1 MSTTTDR
8 HKLTELVGPLALVWA
23 LLEGLRKHD
32 RASYAHSLRV
42 ACGAMLVA
50 RQLGH
55 ADPSMLYLAGL
66 AHDLGKTA
74 VRRKVLR
81 KPGGLTGAETSHMKM
96 HVEHGVAILKAVP
109 GLDPAII
116 RGCAEHHEKLDGTG
130 YPDGLRGG
138 ELGVEGRVLAVVDL
152 WEAMSSPR
160 PYKPA
165 RPADVVDRVIAQAS
179 GVHFDADVVEAFFSC
194 RRELEAITF
203 IDRLQVVA

>member
-1 MSTTTDR
+1 MNTIADK
-8 HKLTELVGPLALVWA
+8 HKISQLVGPLALIWA
-23 LLEGLRKHD
+23 LLEGLKRHD

-55 ADPSMLYLAGL
+55 GDPSTLYITGL
-66 AHDLGKTA
+66 AHDLGKTK

-81 KPGGLTGAETSHMKM
+81 KPGGLTGAEMSHMKS
-96 HVEHGVAILKAVP
+96 HVDQGVAILNAVP

-116 RGCAEHHEKLDGTG
+116 RGCAEHHERLDGSG
-130 YPDGLRGG
+130 YPQSLRGPD
-138 ELGVEGRVLAVVDL
+138 LSVEGRIIAVLDV

-160 PYKPA
+160 PYKAA
-165 RPADVVDRVIAQAS
+165 RPIDVVDRVIEQGS
-179 GVHFDADVVEAFFSC
+179 GVHFDADVVRAFFGC
-194 RRELEAITF
+194 RRELEALTF